1 MRRFYIYLQEFLI
14 FIVYVGKDA
23 IRFCAGHGVLPMLFD
38 LTELMPYLKVVSRK
52 RSSFTPSGTAYSTG
66 GTAHICTSMTVG
78 LNATWAQ
85 LNEMHHSLDFQE
97 ASAII
102 RQANRRI
109 SLTHLRSA
117 PLEVKSTSERL

>member
-1 MRRFYIYLQEFLI
+1 M
-14 FIVYVGKDA
+14 KDA
-23 IRFCAGHGVLPMLFD
+23 FD
-38 LTELMPYLKVVSRK
+38 LTELMPYLKVVSPK
-52 RSSFTPSGTAYSTG
+52 RSSFTPSGTADSTG

-102 RQANRRI
+102 RQANGRI
-109 SLTHLRSA
+109 PLTHLGSMGESGQYQVLDALWRA
-117 PLEVKSTSERL
+117 AQAVKGKSKGNVCDPVAICY